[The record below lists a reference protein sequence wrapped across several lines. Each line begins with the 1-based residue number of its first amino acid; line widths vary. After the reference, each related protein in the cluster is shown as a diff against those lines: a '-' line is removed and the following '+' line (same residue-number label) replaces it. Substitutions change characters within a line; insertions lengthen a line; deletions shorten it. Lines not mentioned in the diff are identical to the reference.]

1 MYFWEIDMFKTSLL
15 LFILAFC
22 LVAAAQGPR
31 DASQFS
37 SPAEA
42 GNLTTETPG
51 KPAPSLAPLTIEQ
64 IRANLPT
71 TVAERF
77 EFLRN
82 QRKTTLDAISNTS
95 TSLAT
100 LESKL
105 ASVRF
110 VDNERPFDRDMSIES
125 IRADL
130 TRAKE
135 QESEAQKRL
144 DNLKASKTASL
155 VIQKAE
161 DELRN
166 RREFVSTV
174 QRALTDAE
182 VREKTRSDRSKTV
195 TVLNSEREIHA
206 SQLLAYQRLLGSI
219 DDMVNQL
226 FIASDAT
233 NSFKLR
239 MSIAFSALVGIVI
252 VGFFGI
258 AWSND
263 EIKKTIFAN
272 EAGIQFIT
280 VFSIVIAI
288 ILFGIIGVLES
299 KELSALL
306 GGLSG
311 YILGK
316 SRSTG

>member
-1 MYFWEIDMFKTSLL
+1 VYHQILL
-15 LFILAFC
+15 LLLAAIC
-22 LVAAAQGPR
+22 AAATAQGTK
-31 DASQFS
+31 DAGAPSNQPEAA
-37 SPAEA
+37 SPTVQPPA
-42 GNLTTETPG
+42 
-51 KPAPSLAPLTIEQ
+51 KPPPSLAPLTIDQ
-64 IRANLPT
+64 IRANLPA

-95 TSLAT
+95 TALAT
-100 LESKL
+100 VESKL
-105 ASVRF
+105 TTARSTGEDERNSPRVMSV
-110 VDNERPFDRDMSIES
+110 DS

-130 TRAKE
+130 ARARE
-135 QESEAQKRL
+135 REAEAQRRL
-144 DNLKASKTASL
+144 DSLKASKNAISET
-155 VIQKAE
+155 QKAE
-161 DELRN
+161 QELRD
-166 RREFVSTV
+166 RQSFVSTV
-174 QRALTDAE
+174 QGVLTDTE
-182 VREKTRSDRSKTV
+182 IREKGR
-195 TVLNSEREIHA
+195 SERNKTLTILNAEREGLS
-206 SQLLAYQRLLGSI
+206 SQLLIYQRLLGSI

-239 MSIAFSALVGIVI
+239 MSIAFAALVGVVI

-258 AWSND
+258 AWSSD

-280 VFSIVIAI
+280 VFSIVIAV

-316 SRSTG
+316 SRTTG